1 MNDLLRSLLIFII
14 MSLLTGLV
22 YPFLITG
29 ISNVAMPEKAQGSLI
44 ISKDKV
50 IGSALIGQ
58 HFSNARYFH
67 GRPSALGKPYDA
79 SNSGGSNFGP
89 SNKKFLDDIG
99 KRVQQVRDEN
109 GLDATAPVPA
119 DMVLTSASGLDP
131 HISIETAL
139 LQTARV
145 AHARDLPETEIKQA
159 IAGIVEGSY
168 FGGPGIVNVLKLNL
182 VIDKLMH

>member
-1 MNDLLRSLLIFII
+1 MKDLLRSLLIFIT

-29 ISNVAMPEKAQGSLI
+29 ISNVAMPEKARGSLA

-67 GRPSALGKPYDA
+67 GRPSALAKPYDA
-79 SNSGGSNFGP
+79 SNSGGSNYGP
-89 SNKKFLDDIG
+89 SNKMFLEDIG
-99 KRVQQVRDEN
+99 KRVQQARDKN
-109 GLDATAPVPA
+109 GLEPAKPVPA
-119 DMVLTSASGLDP
+119 DMVLSSASGLDP

-145 AHARDLPETEIKQA
+145 ARARDLPETQIRKTITEVAQRHL
-159 IAGIVEGSY
+159 
-168 FGGPGIVNVLKLNL
+168 GGPEVVNVLKLNMA
-182 VIDKLMH
+182 IDKLTH